1 MFASSLHC
9 SIRRKSGLSVIH
21 IVLKALLYIP
31 AYKNAFI
38 NIFII
43 IRLFIVIKYYPKNT
57 LTSMQKS
64 NTNQIIQGKATF
76 KKDINKKLI
85 RPKAIR
91 ATLDKNQ
98 WWISN

>member
-1 MFASSLHC
+1 MFASSLNC
-9 SIRRKSGLSVIH
+9 SIHRKSGLSVIQ

-85 RPKAIR
+85 QSKEIR
-91 ATLDKNQ
+91 TTLDQNY
-98 WWISN
+98 WCICN